1 MNAKPLDE
9 ARDQDLRNVLPA
21 LKRAV
26 QRARQVAV
34 QTQTAMIVVRHGK
47 IVREKP
53 QLDHQGQS

>member
-21 LKRAV
+21 LKRSV
-26 QRARQVAV
+26 QRARQVAA
-34 QTQTAMIVVRHGK
+34 QTQTAIILVRHGK

-53 QLDHQGQS
+53 